1 LNSEIKCIDEFL
13 LKIQYTSE
21 LPRHQRSIINYKLF
35 KAFECRISI
44 YYCFIYILKDFMP
57 QDYYEHLINYILFI
71 RILTKDY
78 IDENDINN
86 SNLSKD

>member
-1 LNSEIKCIDEFL
+1 
-13 LKIQYTSE
+13 
-21 LPRHQRSIINYKLF
+21 
-35 KAFECRISI
+35 
-44 YYCFIYILKDFMP
+44 MP